1 MIFDLLIQL
10 PEYSSIWLLKQLPGY
25 SSISILKSLMSPISL
40 ILQEKT
46 FFWQLNISF
55 TILCLSADKCLKFKF
70 GAQSKFSEL
79 HFFFLLSYQAQ
90 EYAMSLFYFLR
101 VLLHIRSTLVFLSLI
116 SKVQILRYKFP
127 RLHRVSFLFYSFK
140 WLMNL

>member
-10 PEYSSIWLLKQLPGY
+10 PQYSSMWLLKQLPGY

-40 ILQEKT
+40 TLQEKS
-46 FFWQLNISF
+46 FFWQFNISF
-55 TILCLSADKCLKFKF
+55 TILCLWADKCLKF

-79 HFFFLLSYQAQ
+79 RFFLLSYQAQ

-101 VLLHIRSTLVFLSLI
+101 VLLHIRYTLVFLSLI
-116 SKVQILRYKFP
+116 SKVQISRYKFS
-127 RLHRVSFLFYSFK
+127 RLHRVSFLFYSFE